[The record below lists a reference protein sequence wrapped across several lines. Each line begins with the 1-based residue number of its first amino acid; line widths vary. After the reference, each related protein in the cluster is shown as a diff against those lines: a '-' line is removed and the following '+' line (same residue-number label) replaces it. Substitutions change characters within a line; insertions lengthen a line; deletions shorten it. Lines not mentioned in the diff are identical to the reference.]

1 MGKLRTV
8 DVGDA
13 KLVNI
18 TVKNGVK
25 MFAPTW
31 DMVTDYKKG
40 IITEERYTELYYS
53 LMRYRFRENREYFE
67 SFIRDNKK
75 VVIACFCDP
84 DGFCHRFILV
94 KILSAIANSIGEEFV
109 YLGELR

>member
-1 MGKLRTV
+1 MGRLRNV
-8 DVGDA
+8 QYGDA
-13 KLVNI
+13 QIINI

-53 LMRYRFRENREYFE
+53 LMRQRFKENREYFE
-67 SFIRDNKK
+67 SFIRDKEK
-75 VVIACFCDP
+75 VVITCFCDP